1 MRWRWR
7 LECFPSTDIIYTY
20 VSLVHRVLC
29 AILSLEIYKPKVLTE
44 INFCLLIVFILFDR
58 CTHYISGY
66 YKWIVARYVWVCNR
80 IAFTCL
86 KSVAGKNIDL
96 SYKAGLQINVTT
108 CINFKCLQN
117 CKKYLSNIVVS
128 LLRLL
133 VSLYDSIVNDE

>member
-1 MRWRWR
+1 MYTLHIR
-7 LECFPSTDIIYTY
+7 LLQMNCRQIRLGLQQN
-20 VSLVHRVLC
+20 SL
-29 AILSLEIYKPKVLTE
+29 
-44 INFCLLIVFILFDR
+44 
-58 CTHYISGY
+58 G
-66 YKWIVARYVWVCNR
+66 
-80 IAFTCL
+80 FTCL

>member
-1 MRWRWR
+1 MYTLHIR
-7 LECFPSTDIIYTY
+7 LLQMNCRQIRLGLQQN
-20 VSLVHRVLC
+20 SLHM
-29 AILSLEIYKPKVLTE
+29 
-44 INFCLLIVFILFDR
+44 
-58 CTHYISGY
+58 
-66 YKWIVARYVWVCNR
+66 
-80 IAFTCL
+80 L